1 MDTCGMYTDF
11 FNEFFN
17 SWKLQSC
24 FFNKN
29 QNVLGFPTSWGKK
42 VLKSLKLNTDLQKIV
57 RKSLIFGS
65 KFDFRGPFILEK
77 IYHTEIVIDSL
88 GSFLRLFGVSF
99 RLPYLWYYLL
109 SSQEGQKASRNPPG
123 SCKKFQGRN
132 PETISLLFWDKLI
145 FHKDINWP
153 LILSL
158 SK

>member
-1 MDTCGMYTDF
+1 MYTDF

-109 SSQEGQKASRNPPG
+109 SPKEAPRSFQETTKKLQKNSGQNYFCCYFR
-123 SCKKFQGRN
+123 KFM
-132 PETISLLFWDKLI
+132 S
-145 FHKDINWP
+145 
-153 LILSL
+153 S
-158 SK
+158 